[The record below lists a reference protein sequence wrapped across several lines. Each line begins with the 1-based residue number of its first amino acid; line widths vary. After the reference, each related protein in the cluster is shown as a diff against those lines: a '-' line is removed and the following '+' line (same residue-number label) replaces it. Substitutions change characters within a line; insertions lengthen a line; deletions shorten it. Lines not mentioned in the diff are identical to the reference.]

1 MHLGG
6 GGGGV
11 DLMYVISVST
21 SISKI
26 ISQILNENSPFT
38 CKYFTS
44 N

>member
-1 MHLGG
+1 MYMHM

-11 DLMYVISVST
+11 DLMYVISVPLASPK
-21 SISKI
+21 SLANIKMK
-26 ISQILNENSPFT
+26 NSPFT